1 VIDQILVLNE
11 ELELQMVHNPNSIH
25 DNMFTRVASQI
36 MQLKERY
43 VKRLAILEGR
53 AASQR
58 GVINGSVQVN
68 NAMLHEKLFDGLDES
83 FWQDVIADLD
93 E

>member
-11 ELELQMVHNPNSIH
+11 ELELQMVHNPNLIH

-58 GVINGSVQVN
+58 GVVNGSVQVN
-68 NAMLHEKLFDGLDES
+68 NTMLHGNL
-83 FWQDVIADLD
+83 
-93 E
+93 